1 MLLVLEAHIFT
12 SRKLVLFTNSW
23 GGGGYLLIST
33 CLKKTLRT
41 NNFITSRL
49 TFIMRRIL
57 PWLPVGEL
65 CHLNPV
71 EQNWYAVAEARV
83 QALMRK
89 ARNTILTAFFS
100 LASVDLEH
108 IIKSV
113 RILQQHLLKSAL
125 TRCNFFLASRLML
138 PHRIPSLVL
147 HVWIC

>member
-12 SRKLVLFTNSW
+12 SPKLVLFANSW
-23 GGGGYLLIST
+23 RVGSINFHM
-33 CLKKTLRT
+33 LKKKKLRT

-57 PWLPVGEL
+57 PWSPVGEL
-65 CHLNPV
+65 CHLNPI

-89 ARNTILTAFFS
+89 ARNTILTASFS

-108 IIKSV
+108 VFKSV
-113 RILQQHLLKSAL
+113 HILQQHLLKSAL
-125 TRCNFFLASRLML
+125 TCCKFFLAGGLML